1 MLTPLIGCYCL
12 VTTCVQI
19 CPKRFYQERKSD
31 WIANKLRR
39 SFFILCSS
47 SSVAFCISEKPS
59 SESLAVWKSATLF
72 LFAQLCCD
80 CEDYGV
86 CMHCKIRVSWSDI
99 RTAAGLGGSD
109 GRPFTFRR
117 SWPLCW
123 SIVRHLG
130 IRRTVSTTT
139 TTCQNAATIT
149 DKCSSMN
156 STCWVVVMSP
166 AWCFVLIRANASN
179 YLQMAS
185 DPDPITSVGFLF

>member
-12 VTTCVQI
+12 VATCVQI
-19 CPKRFYQERKSD
+19 CPKRFYQERKSG
-31 WIANKLRR
+31 
-39 SFFILCSS
+39 FFILCSS
-47 SSVAFCISEKPS
+47 SSVAFCISEKVVKWIS
-59 SESLAVWKSATLF
+59 GCLK
-72 LFAQLCCD
+72 
-80 CEDYGV
+80 V
-86 CMHCKIRVSWSDI
+86 CYAIPICAIVLRLRRHEKIRRSWSDI

-130 IRRTVSTTT
+130 IRRTVCTTT

-166 AWCFVLIRANASN
+166 AWCFVLIRASASN

-185 DPDPITSVGFLF
+185 DPDPITTVGYLF